1 MYIAETACKSTVLGS
16 ELRQVIDR
24 KRLELAK
31 NPYLNPRDGCHSVQV
46 CKVAHKFLKAGLSDK
61 VVSYPSCLVLY
72 ARVGLSPKC
81 VTEGIPEL
89 STLLENLRIVKEIC
103 IAAGDT
109 SHSSLTKTQL
119 VRQLSIR
126 GVSTRTRTGRRMS
139 KTELQRKFDR
149 HIHVYL
155 FINCWRL
162 PFLFCTVLSVRICL
176 LVNHGFPR
184 G

>member
-1 MYIAETACKSTVLGS
+1 MYIAETACKSTVLAS
-16 ELRQVIDR
+16 ELRQAIDR

-61 VVSYPSCLVLY
+61 VVSYPACLVLY

-103 IAAGDT
+103 IAAGYT

-139 KTELQRKFDR
+139 KSELQRKLGR

-155 FINCWRL
+155 FIYCW
-162 PFLFCTVLSVRICL
+162 PLFFIS
-176 LVNHGFPR
+176 F
-184 G
+184 

>member
-61 VVSYPSCLVLY
+61 VVSYPACLVKY

-89 STLLENLRIVKEIC
+89 STLLDNLRILKEKC
-103 IAAGDT
+103 IAA
-109 SHSSLTKTQL
+109 SVPSWSSLTKSQL

-139 KTELQRKFDR
+139 KSELQRKLGR

-155 FINCWRL
+155 FIYCWPL
-162 PFLFCTVLSVRICL
+162 FLFLFDRVIYYLI
-176 LVNHGFPR
+176 
-184 G
+184 